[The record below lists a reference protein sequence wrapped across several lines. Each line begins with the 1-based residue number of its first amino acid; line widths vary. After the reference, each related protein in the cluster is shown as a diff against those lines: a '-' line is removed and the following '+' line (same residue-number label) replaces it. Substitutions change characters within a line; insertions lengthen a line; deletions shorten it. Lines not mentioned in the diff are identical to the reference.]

1 MGIALSIISILVSI
15 SLSFIL
21 GPLSGLSIII
31 DILLIVLIAVGWS
44 SLR

>member
-15 SLSFIL
+15 SFIL